1 MHTQAR
7 AGQSKTRKLFLSMNV
22 LVYSMYIPAII
33 IGLAAFLGAFS
44 VWDRAKHQPD
54 DIPMYGWG
62 HRKLSKKD
70 VYVGA
75 VMLLLLGVFFFLGG
89 LLI

>member
-1 MHTQAR
+1 
-7 AGQSKTRKLFLSMNV
+7 MNV

-33 IGLAAFLGAFS
+33 IGLTAFLGAFS
-44 VWDRAKHQPD
+44 VWDRVKHQPED
-54 DIPMYGWG
+54 VPMYSLFG

-75 VMLLLLGVFFFLGG
+75 VMLLLLGVFFFVGG